1 MKGKRIEELEA
12 QVEHLQERVDN
23 LRDYVTEYKG
33 IKEADYYWNKFED
46 LLAWS
51 LKFDKN
57 SDEYTILSRA
67 AWKMLDFYMEW
78 LLPHGVSNEKSNR
91 KD

>member
-1 MKGKRIEELEA
+1 MKNKRIEELEA
-12 QVEHLQERVDN
+12 QVEHLQECVDN
-23 LRDYVTEYKG
+23 LRDYVTEYKDF
-33 IKEADYYWNKFED
+33 KDADYHWNKFED

-57 SDEYTILSRA
+57 SDEYSKLSRA
-67 AWKMLDFYMEW
+67 GWEMLDIYLDC
-78 LLPHGVSNEKSNR
+78 LLLHGVYNEKSKR